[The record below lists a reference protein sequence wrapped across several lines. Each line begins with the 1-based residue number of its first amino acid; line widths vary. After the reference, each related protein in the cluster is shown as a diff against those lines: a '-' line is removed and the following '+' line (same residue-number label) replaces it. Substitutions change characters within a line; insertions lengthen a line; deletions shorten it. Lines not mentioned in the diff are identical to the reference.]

1 MIGGGP
7 FRLKAGEWTDDTS
20 MALCLGESLVECG
33 GFEPVDQMQRYLR
46 WWQDGYLSSTG
57 RCFDVGIA
65 VAAALGKY
73 QNTGHPFAGS
83 TDPRSAGNGSL
94 TRLAPVVLAYRAT
107 PEQVIYYAVE
117 SSRTTHGAQT
127 CLDAC
132 KLYAAMILAALDGA
146 SKGEIL
152 SPGLYQGSLV
162 PEVAEISAGSYKVK
176 NPPAIVGSGY
186 VVRSLEAALWAFYRS
201 SSFERGALLA
211 ANLGNDADTTC
222 AIYGQLAGAFYSASA
237 IPEKWLATWRN
248 ATLSPG
254 WQISCSHSLKA
265 SLPLPPNDR
274 PRNIRSGH
282 VRRRHDFQ
290 AVTEL
295 LERQNEPW
303 CLIGGLAINA
313 YCEPI
318 DTRTPV
324 DDNDYQVPFHFT
336 GEVAKLNFKLGPEQI
351 TEEGPQ
357 GYA

>member
-1 MIGGGP
+1 MTAEHIHQLRNRYRGALLGLACGDALGTTLEFHPPDTFNPLVTMIGGGP

-146 SKGEIL
+146 SKERNLEPWPLPRFARSRGSRDFCWIVQGEESTCDRRQRL
-152 SPGLYQGSLV
+152 
-162 PEVAEISAGSYKVK
+162 
-176 NPPAIVGSGY
+176 
-186 VVRSLEAALWAFYRS
+186 RS
-201 SSFERGALLA
+201 SKFGSRALGVLPLKLVRAGGVIGRESRQRCRYDLRYLRTVGRRDVWNVGDSATMAGTSCDAKAYRTNGGSAVGAL
-211 ANLGNDADTTC
+211 
-222 AIYGQLAGAFYSASA
+222 
-237 IPEKWLATWRN
+237 
-248 ATLSPG
+248 
-254 WQISCSHSLKA
+254 
-265 SLPLPPNDR
+265 
-274 PRNIRSGH
+274 
-282 VRRRHDFQ
+282 
-290 AVTEL
+290 
-295 LERQNEPW
+295 
-303 CLIGGLAINA
+303 
-313 YCEPI
+313 
-318 DTRTPV
+318 
-324 DDNDYQVPFHFT
+324 
-336 GEVAKLNFKLGPEQI
+336 
-351 TEEGPQ
+351 
-357 GYA
+357 

>member
-1 MIGGGP
+1 MTAEHIHQLRNRYRGALLGLACGDALGTTLEFHPPDTFNPLVTMIGGGP

-146 SKGEIL
+146 SKGEML

-201 SSFERGALLA
+201 SSFQRGAFWPRIWATMPIRLA
-211 ANLGNDADTTC
+211 LSTDSWQRDVWNVRDSATMAGTSCDAKAYRTNGGS
-222 AIYGQLAGAFYSASA
+222 AVGLSEHLASA
-237 IPEKWLATWRN
+237 A
-248 ATLSPG
+248 
-254 WQISCSHSLKA
+254 
-265 SLPLPPNDR
+265 PLY
-274 PRNIRSGH
+274 S
-282 VRRRHDFQ
+282 
-290 AVTEL
+290 
-295 LERQNEPW
+295 
-303 CLIGGLAINA
+303 
-313 YCEPI
+313 
-318 DTRTPV
+318 
-324 DDNDYQVPFHFT
+324 
-336 GEVAKLNFKLGPEQI
+336 
-351 TEEGPQ
+351 
-357 GYA
+357 

>member
-1 MIGGGP
+1 MTAEHIDQLRNRYRGALLGLACGDALGTTLEFHPPGTFNPLVTMIGGGP

-33 GFEPVDQMQRYLR
+33 GFEPVDQMQRYFR

-107 PEQVIYYAVE
+107 PEHAIYYAAE

-132 KLYAAMILAALDGA
+132 KLYAAMILAALGGA
-146 SKGEIL
+146 FKEEIL

-162 PEVAEISAGSYKVK
+162 LEVAEIFAGSYKVK

-222 AIYGQLAGAFYSASA
+222 AIYGQLAGAMYGMSGIPQRWLERLAMRKLIEQMADQLLALSEHLASA
-237 IPEKWLATWRN
+237 
-248 ATLSPG
+248 
-254 WQISCSHSLKA
+254 A
-265 SLPLPPNDR
+265 S
-274 PRNIRSGH
+274 
-282 VRRRHDFQ
+282 
-290 AVTEL
+290 
-295 LERQNEPW
+295 
-303 CLIGGLAINA
+303 
-313 YCEPI
+313 
-318 DTRTPV
+318 
-324 DDNDYQVPFHFT
+324 FH
-336 GEVAKLNFKLGPEQI
+336 G
-351 TEEGPQ
+351 
-357 GYA
+357 